1 MATEVKIKSK
11 HRKLKG
17 VWAAKL
23 TADTLDALTYDAEVR
38 KIMGASEMSNDQKTS
53 TDITNYDDEP
63 SVIIDSE
70 DSPTVKFSGSAM
82 SEEDRA
88 FLNGQNYDTTDGCV
102 SETLNAERPYLAI
115 GYMYENTDGTKV
127 MCWFLKGKVTSMPE
141 SHKTKSGTDSN
152 GDEFEYTPIS
162 TIHKFTETGENAY
175 RFKVSQ
181 NGTENITMDEF
192 FSKVYDI
199 DRYKEFLK
207 KN

>member
-1 MATEVKIKSK
+1 MATEIKVKSK

-17 VWAAKL
+17 VWVAKL
-23 TADTLDALTYDAEVR
+23 VTDTIDSLTYETEVR

-53 TDITNYDDEP
+53 TEITNYDDEP
-63 SVIIDSE
+63 AVIIENE
-70 DSPTVKFSGSAM
+70 DSPTVKFSGSAL

-88 FLNGQNYDTTDGCV
+88 FINGQDYDAENGCV
-102 SETLNAERPYLAI
+102 SEVLDAEKPYLAV

-127 MCWFLKGKVTSMPE
+127 MCWFLKGKVTSTPE
-141 SHKTKSGTDSN
+141 SHKTKNGTDSN

-162 TIHKFTETGENAY
+162 TIHKFADTGKNAY

-181 NGTENITMDEF
+181 NGNEKITMDEF
-192 FSKVYDI
+192 FSKVYEVDS
-199 DRYKEFLK
+199 YKDFLK